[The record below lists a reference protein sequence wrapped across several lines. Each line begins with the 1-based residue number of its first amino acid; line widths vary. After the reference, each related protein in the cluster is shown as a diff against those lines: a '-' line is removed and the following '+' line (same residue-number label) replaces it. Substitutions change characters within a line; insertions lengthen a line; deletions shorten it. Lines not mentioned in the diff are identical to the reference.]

1 MHAMDATE
9 ATMATEVTE
18 TYEVNEASDIP
29 SMRTSKENIF
39 SKLTF
44 LKSFFICFK
53 INWSLKTDP
62 VDYFML

>member
-1 MHAMDATE
+1 MHATDATE

-39 SKLTF
+39 SKL
-44 LKSFFICFK
+44 KSFFICFK

-62 VDYFML
+62 GDYFMVL